1 MRPFHQLHERRS
13 LRLHRWVAER
23 YQEAPQDVIRFG
35 LENLTRWHQRGV
47 VCDDF
52 GIWEKIL
59 RSVPH
64 RLPEILCGSGEEAVR
79 LRQSSPFAG
88 LIPEEIRHQ
97 ILATTE

>member
-1 MRPFHQLHERRS
+1 MRSFHQLHERRS
-13 LRLHRWVAER
+13 LRLHRW
-23 YQEAPQDVIRFG
+23 
-35 LENLTRWHQRGV
+35 V

-64 RLPEILCGSGEEAVR
+64 RLPEILCGSGEEVVR